1 MHTNPT
7 AGRGVSLAFAQAE
20 HLALTTG
27 AATDPVAYTA
37 GFDSWTDAHIGVW
50 YGPQVQADAAAV
62 RRIQAAVAGQPV
74 PPPDPAERLRSAAFR
89 AARTDADVA
98 VALRRML
105 HLVARPG
112 EVLGNPAVVSQL
124 RALVDARPELTAVA
138 AGPTREELAA

>member
-1 MHTNPT
+1 M
-7 AGRGVSLAFAQAE
+7 SLAFAQAE

-27 AATDPVAYTA
+27 AATDPPACTV
-37 GFDSWTDAHIGVW
+37 GSGSWTGAHAGVW